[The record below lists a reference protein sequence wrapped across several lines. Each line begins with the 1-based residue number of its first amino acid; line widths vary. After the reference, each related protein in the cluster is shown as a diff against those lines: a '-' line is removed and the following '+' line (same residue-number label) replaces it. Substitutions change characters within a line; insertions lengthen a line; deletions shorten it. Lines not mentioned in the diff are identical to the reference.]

1 MLWVRARAAK
11 QRRGQWALITCVS
24 PLWPPAL
31 VSSQRTQR
39 MVTSRGRRLSHIT
52 SPDMHRT
59 RVTSHRQQR
68 WDNIISANQKPVFWW
83 ADQWKA
89 RKDWHLGDAEL
100 ITVITLTMAWCHK
113 GELWREKLPLEKV
126 KVGTGFMSEVV
137 CRVTRQMLAGNGTF
151 ITRRGQNIRRGAR
164 EKHRHWSLASVSSS
178 PCSLWRQWA
187 QARVL
192 VSALIWIIC
201 PGMSTPDAGAQ
212 RKFWRKM
219 SHKDV

>member
-1 MLWVRARAAK
+1 MSIDHLCLSSLAPGACIISEDTENGHITGPGVVTHYIARYASDPGHQSSPTK
-11 QRRGQWALITCVS
+11 MGQHHISQSEASI
-24 PLWPPAL
+24 L
-31 VSSQRTQR
+31 VSRPMRSQE
-39 MVTSRGRRLSHIT
+39 RLT
-52 SPDMHRT
+52 
-59 RVTSHRQQR
+59 
-68 WDNIISANQKPVFWW
+68 F
-83 ADQWKA
+83 
-89 RKDWHLGDAEL
+89 GDAEL

-164 EKHRHWSLASVSSS
+164 EKHCHWSLASVSSS

-187 QARVL
+187 LARVL

-219 SHKDV
+219 RHKDV

>member
-1 MLWVRARAAK
+1 MSIDHLC
-11 QRRGQWALITCVS
+11 L
-24 PLWPPAL
+24 
-31 VSSQRTQR
+31 SSLAPGACIISEDTEN
-39 MVTSRGRRLSHIT
+39 GHIT
-52 SPDMHRT
+52 GPGVVTHYIARYASDPGHQSSPT
-59 RVTSHRQQR
+59 
-68 WDNIISANQKPVFWW
+68 ANQKPVVWW
-83 ADQWKA
+83 ADQWEA
-89 RKDWHLGDAEL
+89 RRDWHLGDAEL

-113 GELWREKLPLEKV
+113 GELWREKLPLGKV

-164 EKHRHWSLASVSSS
+164 EKHCHWSLASVSSS

-187 QARVL
+187 LARVL